1 MRSWLNH
8 ARKVK
13 WLTVNH
19 THLETR
25 KPRRLKNGNLPYR
38 CRFTIFP
45 LGFNFPTIL
54 IHFFYQVKSWQNR
67 CSSECENWM
76 SEMFPGANSI
86 EALMILNEDKT
97 WTMDKK
103 KKKLTSYQIQMQSP
117 LSPLLNCWVFRS
129 SKIAPAWIRTDLDT
143 PVRRAT
149 LPYGVEFE
157 KLGNLKFE
165 NQRREMAI
173 TIGWRTQK
181 TPSKES
187 VKLPWWTILD
197 IEHCFSHSVCV
208 RWCVESFY
216 ERHIVFQGFRH
227 IPYS

>member
-1 MRSWLNH
+1 MQQWLQELNE
-8 ARKVK
+8 RD
-13 WLTVNH
+13 
-19 THLETR
+19 
-25 KPRRLKNGNLPYR
+25 G
-38 CRFTIFP
+38 F
-45 LGFNFPTIL
+45 LGK
-54 IHFFYQVKSWQNR
+54 FYQSVDDIKWQQ
-67 CSSECENWM
+67 
-76 SEMFPGANSI
+76 
-86 EALMILNEDKT
+86 D
-97 WTMDKK
+97 MDNGHKK
-103 KKKLTSYQIQMQSP
+103 KIMLTSYQIQMQSS